1 MSQMESP
8 VGSGPVVEI
17 VLVLEAEAELELDAG
32 AMLAA
37 IDRWVVTVGWTGCR
51 CRLGLGSG

>member
-1 MSQMESP
+1 MERP